1 MGHIH
6 AVRGT
11 VSSPGRVIQRR
22 DLIALAILV
31 GLTAIIMTHR
41 WIFDDWT
48 GRHDLLA
55 FFIPWYGY
63 LGDRLA
69 AGDIPGWNPYLFG
82 GSPFAGD
89 PESGW
94 MYFPAMLM
102 FTFLPVITA
111 MKGMIL
117 LQLLI
122 AGTTTYALG
131 RVLGLGALASLLSAV
146 VYEFGPFLFV
156 QTDCCTVSS
165 QLSTWIPAGLLGIEL
180 ALRTREWIYRLAAWF
195 LAGLAISQ
203 MLAGWVGQGAVY
215 GLLIMGAFVAYRT
228 LLDPPDARWTLA
240 GRVRLALIN
249 GPAVVIIG
257 LGIAAA
263 GLLPRLAVN
272 AQSNNPGG
280 TYEHIQGA
288 GDEAPYEGWNLI
300 RALLT
305 SEFGYRTVSIGGIAF
320 VLGLIAV
327 LGARR
332 RHAMPFFASL
342 ALVVCILSLGSTPL
356 HRLLYLVLPG
366 FQALHEHSPRR
377 ILWMAPVAPAMLAGI
392 GLQILPGLRRHR
404 LVRWLVFLPP
414 ALLLA
419 LELYVHARGDVR
431 FGAQTWV
438 VAGLTT
444 LAAALTVFP
453 PTLQSFRISRH
464 HVHRAVAVALIALAF
479 VVPHVWDIARSLNDP
494 DGLTLPNDL
503 WQHQPATQEAIRINL
518 SRSDPGGA
526 GEFLQRQS
534 RVLQPFR
541 YVGYSGRGYDPA
553 PSYGYPTR
561 RMDPIVMALIAN
573 ARPFR
578 LGLQQIQGYN
588 PLLLG
593 NWYRYMG
600 VLNSYVQNYH
610 YTDLLDS
617 GAQSPLLDMLNVR
630 YILIDATIPPER
642 PDIVAMTQG
651 REEVFRNSL
660 VAVYENPE
668 AYPRAWIV
676 SNVRSAP
683 AAEALALL
691 QSGTVDGRYTA
702 FVEGEVP
709 PIPGQETPA
718 DATTGRAGAGT
729 VIVTAYGA
737 DEMTFRAESPS
748 GGFMVASEVY
758 EEGWNAYLDGEKVE
772 IYETNGL
779 FRGVVLP
786 PGEHEIEMR
795 YEPASLTLGLWLSG
809 VFSLAAIGVWLFAA
823 GYWLQ
828 GMRPAFRPVTVPT
841 ASDVVAPSGARSET
855 GRVRSVEAGA
865 SSPSAR
871 KIVFRRKQ
879 E

>member
-1 MGHIH
+1 
-6 AVRGT
+6 
-11 VSSPGRVIQRR
+11 VIQRR
-22 DLIALAILV
+22 DLIALAILI
-31 GLTAIIMTHR
+31 GLTAIIMIHR

-102 FTFLPVITA
+102 FPFLPVITA
-111 MKGMIL
+111 IKGMIL

-122 AGTTTYALG
+122 AGTTTYAFG

-165 QLSTWIPAGLLGIEL
+165 QLSAWIPAGLLGIEL
-180 ALRTREWIYRLAAWF
+180 ALRAREWIYRLAAWF

-215 GLLIMGAFVAYRT
+215 GLLIMGAYVAYRT
-228 LLDPPDARWTLA
+228 LLEPPDARWTLVD
-240 GRVRLALIN
+240 RIRLALIN

-280 TYEHIQGA
+280 TYENIQGA
-288 GDEAPYEGWNLI
+288 GNEAPYEGWNLI

-305 SEFGYRTVSIGGIAF
+305 SEFDYRTVSIGGLAF
-320 VLGLIAV
+320 VLSLIAV
-327 LGARR
+327 IGARR
-332 RHAMPFFASL
+332 RHAMPFFAGL
-342 ALVVCILSLGSTPL
+342 ALVVCVLSLASTPL

-377 ILWMAPVAPAMLAGI
+377 ILWMAPIAPAMLAGI
-392 GLQILPGLRRHR
+392 GLQILPGLRNRL
-404 LVRWLVFLPP
+404 LVRWLVFLPLV
-414 ALLLA
+414 LLLA
-419 LELYVHARGDVR
+419 LDFYVNARGDVR

-438 VAGLTT
+438 VAVLTT
-444 LAAALTVFP
+444 LAAATMVFLP
-453 PTLQSFRISRH
+453 SVRQVRISPRH
-464 HVHRAVAVALIALAF
+464 VGRAIAVALIALAF
-479 VVPHVWDIARSLNDP
+479 VVPHVWDIARSVNDP
-494 DGLTLPNDL
+494 DGLTPPNNL
-503 WQHQPATQEAIRINL
+503 WQHQAATQEAIRINL
-518 SRSDPGGA
+518 SRTDPGGA
-526 GEFLQRQS
+526 GDFLQRQS
-534 RVLQPFR
+534 QVLQPFR

-553 PSYGYPTR
+553 PSHGYPTR
-561 RMDPIVMALIAN
+561 RMDPIVMALLAN

-630 YILIDATIPPER
+630 YLLIDATIPPNR

-651 REEVFRNSL
+651 REEVFRNNL
-660 VAVYENPE
+660 VAIYENPE
-668 AYPRAWIV
+668 AFPRAWIV
-676 SNVRSAP
+676 PNVRSAP
-683 AAEALALL
+683 AEQALALL
-691 QSGTVDGRYTA
+691 QGGTVDGRYTA
-702 FVEGEVP
+702 FVEGQVP
-709 PIPGQETPA
+709 SIPGQGALA
-718 DATTGRAGAGT
+718 DAAAQAPATGRAGAGT
-729 VIVTAYGA
+729 VTVTQYGA
-737 DEMTFRAESPS
+737 DEMTFRAEAPT

-758 EEGWNAYLDGEKVE
+758 EEGWNAYLDGEEVE
-772 IYETNGL
+772 MYETNGL

-786 PGEHEIEMR
+786 PGEHKIEMR
-795 YEPASLTLGLWLSG
+795 YEPVSLTIGLWTSG
-809 VFSLAAIGVWLFAA
+809 LFSLAAIGVWLFAA

-828 GMRPAFRPVTVPT
+828 GIRRPV
-841 ASDVVAPSGARSET
+841 
-855 GRVRSVEAGA
+855 AGSQPA
-865 SSPSAR
+865 IGSSSPPSDGDDSSPPPGAPAATPAR
-871 KIVFRRKQ
+871 KIVFRRKR